1 MPLHRASDEALM
13 QRSSNPH
20 TGKRSEIEDTII
32 QTGANRG
39 MGVSRPKSL
48 EYLFWSIVGWMAICA
63 QNAHAADEPKD
74 LLSTT
79 RAAIKDTNLT
89 PYDVGSR
96 YGQALGAAETCAGGK
111 ITAKTSI
118 LASLYTGAN
127 LEEFKAQEKKIY
139 DAWMSA
145 KHCVRDDYPDQCKVI
160 IDESCAA
167 AVSEIG
173 PKGTVLPGLFEISN
187 P

>member
-1 MPLHRASDEALM
+1 
-13 QRSSNPH
+13 
-20 TGKRSEIEDTII
+20 
-32 QTGANRG
+32 

-48 EYLFWSIVGWMAICA
+48 GYLFCSIVGWIAICA
-63 QNAHAADEPKD
+63 QTAEAADQPKD
-74 LLSTT
+74 LLSAT
-79 RAAIKDTNLT
+79 RAAIKETNLT

-111 ITAKTSI
+111 VTDKTSI

-139 DAWMSA
+139 DAWMNA
-145 KHCVRDDYPDQCKVI
+145 KHCVRDDHPDQCKVI

-167 AVSEIG
+167 AISEIG